1 VQQPATMARS
11 SVEYRRIFLQQ
22 MMTMFLI
29 LFFIDGAFLIIGS
42 FLVFLGVS
50 TLLFMGRSITVSA
63 ETFTTVDGLVIG
75 NS

>member
-1 VQQPATMARS
+1 
-11 SVEYRRIFLQQ
+11 

-42 FLVFLGVS
+42 FLVFLGIS